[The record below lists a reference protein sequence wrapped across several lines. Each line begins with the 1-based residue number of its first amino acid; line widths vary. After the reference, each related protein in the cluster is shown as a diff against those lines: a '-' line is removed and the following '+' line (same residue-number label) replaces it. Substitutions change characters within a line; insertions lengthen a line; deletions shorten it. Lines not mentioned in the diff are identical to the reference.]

1 MDLVL
6 LCTVPDNFQAE
17 MIVAAMKENNIP
29 VHKRDLGNAGMLN
42 LLRGNSSE
50 GEEIVCAAAGFLQ
63 STGNFTGNGV
73 LVPAFSLA
81 QCCKKGYN
89 KKVWICSF

>member
-29 VHKRDLGNAGMLN
+29 A
-42 LLRGNSSE
+42 
-50 GEEIVCAAAGFLQ
+50 
-63 STGNFTGNGV
+63 
-73 LVPAFSLA
+73 P
-81 QCCKKGYN
+81 
-89 KKVWICSF
+89 

>member
-17 MIVAAMKENNIP
+17 IIVAAMKENNIP
-29 VHKRDLGNAGMLN
+29 VHKRDLGNARDVKSSARKLKRG
-42 LLRGNSSE
+42 RGNL
-50 GEEIVCAAAGFLQ
+50 CAAAGFLQ
-63 STGNFTGNGV
+63 STGNFSGNGV

>member
-50 GEEIVCAAAGFLQ
+50 GEEIYGPRQDFCKSQEILQGMGF
-63 STGNFTGNGV
+63 
-73 LVPAFSLA
+73 
-81 QCCKKGYN
+81 
-89 KKVWICSF
+89 

>member
-6 LCTVPDNFQAE
+6 LYTVPDNFQAE
-17 MIVAAMKENNIP
+17 IIVAAMKENNIP
-29 VHKRDLGNAGMLN
+29 VHVKSSARKLKRG
-42 LLRGNSSE
+42 RGNL
-50 GEEIVCAAAGFLQ
+50 CAAAGFLQ

>member
-17 MIVAAMKENNIP
+17 VIVAAMKENTIP

-42 LLRGNSSE
+42 LLRETQARARKSMCRGRIFAKHRKFYRE
-50 GEEIVCAAAGFLQ
+50 FQL
-63 STGNFTGNGV
+63 F
-73 LVPAFSLA
+73 
-81 QCCKKGYN
+81 
-89 KKVWICSF
+89 

>member
-17 MIVAAMKENNIP
+17 IIVAAMKENNIP

-42 LLRGNSSE
+42 LLRGNLS
-50 GEEIVCAAAGFLQ
+50 AAAGFLQ

-73 LVPAFSLA
+73 LVSTFSLA

>member
-50 GEEIVCAAAGFLQ
+50 GEEIY
-63 STGNFTGNGV
+63 
-73 LVPAFSLA
+73 VPRQDFAKHRKFYREWGFSLHLFP
-81 QCCKKGYN
+81 CTML
-89 KKVWICSF
+89 

>member
-17 MIVAAMKENNIP
+17 IIVAAMKENNIP

-50 GEEIVCAAAGFLQ
+50 GEEIYVPRQDFCKA
-63 STGNFTGNGV
+63 GV
-73 LVPAFSLA
+73 LVSTFSLA